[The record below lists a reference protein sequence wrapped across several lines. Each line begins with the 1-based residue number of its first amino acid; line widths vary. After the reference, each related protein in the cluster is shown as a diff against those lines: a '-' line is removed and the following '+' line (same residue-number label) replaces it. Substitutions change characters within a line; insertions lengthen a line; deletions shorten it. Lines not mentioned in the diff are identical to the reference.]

1 MQGEH
6 AIRGC
11 RQGFDHLSSSTVC
24 PEMHLGALGASC
36 SWLGASLRVYAVGE
50 EREAQWRP

>member
-24 PEMHLGALGASC
+24 PEMHLGALSASC